1 MTLTAREIERA
12 TTHVIPSGLFA
23 RLGRWSG
30 QRRRWVIA
38 AWIVLF
44 LVLAPLGL
52 QLSGRLSQGGF
63 EISGSTSQNA
73 NNVISKKFTNEF
85 PAHMTLVLT
94 SPTLAPSDPAFQ
106 AVIAKTAAAAKQAGG
121 SVVGG
126 IVTPAQNPQLAYPA
140 AHTALIQIGLTQ
152 GIDQVLAHT
161 KPIIDATT
169 AQSTAEVHVG
179 ATSGPA
185 IFTDFNAVNTHDLA
199 RSETVQI
206 PLILL
211 VLVLFFG
218 SLWAAGIPVVVT
230 VVGLVTTLGALW
242 FVAGAMSLSIYVQN
256 VVPLIGIGVGVDYSL
271 FIVNRYR
278 DELRAGFE
286 PLDAVAITTGR
297 AGKAI
302 FFSGLT
308 VAMALAGML
317 AVGVPI
323 FTGFAVGTIGVVVLM
338 VAASLTL
345 TPAILVSLNQRVF
358 RADLV
363 AWGRRVLRRP
373 ARHQTNDDGDF
384 GFWGRWAAGVTRH
397 PWTVIVVVT
406 LILLVL
412 ASPVLVMKTGSS
424 GVTALPP
431 SMPSRVAASQ
441 LVAAA
446 GPGAEDP
453 ISIVI
458 DGSGP
463 VPPATIATV
472 STLVAADPQVSA
484 VNPNVTYSK
493 DGTAAVVTVYPK
505 SNEDTTAAQ
514 DLAGR
519 IADVSGPHAVGA
531 GPEHIYVGGAASAN
545 RDFTNAVSG
554 RLPFVIGLVM
564 ILTFIVLTILFR
576 SLVLPLKAVVMTLLS
591 VLASYGV
598 LVAVFQW
605 GWADRLLGFTHLG
618 HVTSWVPAF
627 LFSILFGLSMDYEV
641 FLLSRVRE
649 YRDRGGS
656 DTDAVAF
663 GLARTGRIITTAALL
678 MIIVFLSFLSN
689 RLIPLKELSLGLAV
703 AIFLDATLVRLLL
716 VPAFMRLA
724 GKWNWWLPKPLER
737 IIPVIEE

>member
-1 MTLTAREIERA
+1 MSVPE
-12 TTHVIPSGLFA
+12 THGPIPNGIFG

-30 QRRRWVIA
+30 RHRRGVIA
-38 AWIVLF
+38 VWVVILV
-44 LVLAPLGL
+44 VLAPLAMR
-52 QLSGRLSQGGF
+52 LSSKLSQGGF
-63 EISGSTSQNA
+63 QIAGSTSQNA
-73 NNVISKKFTNEF
+73 TNVVAKKFTNEF
-85 PAHMTLVLT
+85 PASMTLVLT
-94 SPTLAPSDPAFQ
+94 SPTLAPSDPAFR
-106 AVIAKTAAAAKQAGG
+106 AVIAKTAAAVNAQG

-126 IVTPAQNPQLAYPA
+126 VVTPAQNPRLAYPRA
-140 AHTALIQIGLTQ
+140 RTALIQVGLTE
-152 GIDQVLAHT
+152 GIDQVLSHT
-161 KPIIDATT
+161 PAIIRAAE
-169 AQSTAEVHVG
+169 AQSTPDVHVG

-185 IFTDFNAVNTHDLA
+185 IFEDFNSVNQHDL
-199 RSETVQI
+199 RQSEITQI

-218 SLWAAGIPVVVT
+218 SLWAAGIPIAVT
-230 VVGLVTTLGALW
+230 VVALVSTLGALW
-242 FVAGAMSLSIYVQN
+242 FVASLMSLSIYVQN
-256 VVPLIGIGVGVDYSL
+256 VVPLIGVGVGVDYSL
-271 FIVNRYR
+271 FIVSRYR
-278 DELRAGFE
+278 DELHQGFDV
-286 PLDAVAITTGR
+286 LDAVAIAIGR

-323 FTGFAVGTIGVVVLM
+323 FTGFAVGTIGVVAMM

-345 TPAILVSLNQRVF
+345 TPAILVALGPRVF
-358 RADLV
+358 RVDAV
-363 AWGRRVLRRP
+363 AWARRVLRRP
-373 ARHQTNDDGDF
+373 ARRETSDSGDF
-384 GFWGRWAAGVTRH
+384 GFWGRWAEAVMRR
-397 PWTVIVVVT
+397 PWPVIIGVT

-412 ASPVLVMKTGSS
+412 ASPALVMKTGSS
-424 GVTALPP
+424 GFTALPP
-431 SMPSRVAASQ
+431 STPSRVAAAQ
-441 LVAAA
+441 LIAA
-446 GPGAEDP
+446 GGPGIEDP
-453 ISIVI
+453 VNVVI
-458 DGSGP
+458 DGTVP
-463 VPPATIATV
+463 VPPAAIE
-472 STLVAADPQVSA
+472 TLERLVSA
-484 VNPNVTYSK
+484 DSAVQGINPVVAYST
-493 DGTAAVVTVYPK
+493 DRTAAVVSVYPTA
-505 SNEDTTAAQ
+505 NEDSPVSQ

-519 IADVSGPHAVGA
+519 IADVYGPQIRG
-531 GPEHIYVGGAASAN
+531 EHVYVGGAASGN
-545 RDFTNAVSG
+545 RDFTAAVSG

-564 ILTFIVLTILFR
+564 VLTFLVLMVLFR
-576 SLVLPLKAVVMTLLS
+576 SVVLPAKAVVMTLLS

-605 GWADRLLGFTHLG
+605 GWADSLLGFHHLG
-618 HVTSWVPAF
+618 HVTNWVPAF

-656 DTDAVAF
+656 DREAVAF

-724 GKWNWWLPKPLER
+724 GKWNWWLPGPLDR